1 VWIQALSKHNKLLVS
16 GRHVK
21 GKSLL
26 KDKDCIQIHD
36 REFYFHARA
45 QIEQSVSKVA
55 TFCCARIDSTILS
68 QSAEVCVCVCVC
80 VCVFVCVYAPA
91 PSLMQRRSKRG
102 EMHVYNMT
110 L

>member
-1 VWIQALSKHNKLLVS
+1 VS

-55 TFCCARIDSTILS
+55 TLCCARIDSTILS
-68 QSAEVCVCVCVC
+68 QSAEVCVCVCMCVCVRLCVCGVCVCLCVCGVC
-80 VCVFVCVYAPA
+80 VCVCVCVC
-91 PSLMQRRSKRG
+91 LMCVWGAGQ
-102 EMHVYNMT
+102 
-110 L
+110 